1 MAIEDDPA
9 VRMLARASLLVL
21 SLAACGWFAIG
32 ARQARDTQRAAAI
45 VNRAGSIGASA
56 AARAR
61 ALLRSAGTLNP
72 DLTPDILR
80 GQLAV
85 DLNQNVAAER
95 ILGNVV
101 REEPMNLDAWV
112 QLALAATQNGD
123 RPTFLRAGR
132 VVAKLEPQVK

>member
-1 MAIEDDPA
+1 MTIEDDFP
-9 VRMLARASLLVL
+9 VSTLARASLTVL

-32 ARQARDTQRAAAI
+32 ARQARDTQRATAI
-45 VNRAGSIGASA
+45 VNRAASIGASD

-80 GQLAV
+80 GQLAI

-95 ILGNVV
+95 ILGKVV
-101 REEPMNLDAWV
+101 RQEPMNLEAWV
-112 QLALAATQNGD
+112 QLAFAATQNGD
-123 RPTFLRAGR
+123 RPTFVRAGR